1 MLTGSCLVQDD
12 EAALMAELARIK
24 KERAEEAARKAAEE
38 AKVRQTQLQAEV
50 AGGNPL
56 INQNIDFAVRRCLV
70 SSAACP

>member
-1 MLTGSCLVQDD
+1 
-12 EAALMAELARIK
+12 MAELARIK

-56 INQNIDFAVRRCLV
+56 INQNVDFSVRSVVLLCDRLT
-70 SSAACP
+70 